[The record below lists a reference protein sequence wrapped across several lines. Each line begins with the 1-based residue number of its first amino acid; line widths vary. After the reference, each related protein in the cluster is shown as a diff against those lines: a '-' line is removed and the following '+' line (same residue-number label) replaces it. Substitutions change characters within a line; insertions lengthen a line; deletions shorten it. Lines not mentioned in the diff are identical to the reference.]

1 MDPAFAGTRGSAPNQ
16 NIENNPMQSNKV
28 PLAWMLYTRKHLTCR
43 ANHRHSSIIAQ
54 LETAHGPAKRLLPRL
69 QAKNSDN

>member
-1 MDPAFAGTRGSAPNQ
+1 
-16 NIENNPMQSNKV
+16 MQSNKV

-54 LETAHGPAKRLLPRL
+54 LETAHGPAKRLLARL